1 MAPPIA
7 MMMYYLHP
15 DTFYRNVTL
24 PHRDWWRKKRVSYQ
38 VRNGF
43 CRTIFFRSNL
53 HIFNMAG
60 RTSNPREH
68 PWAGSPV

>member
-43 CRTIFFRSNL
+43 CRTIFFR
-53 HIFNMAG
+53 
-60 RTSNPREH
+60 
-68 PWAGSPV
+68 